1 MHIRHNKAPISS
13 VTWLYRSRCAPPP
26 PTPPPFPF
34 IFHFYVLIHTLVYL
48 ESWIPKCFKYR
59 LLDLTIFASIMTH
72 SLILSFQGNSGA
84 FNIIFN
90 APWLKRRI
98 FHINSQHLEKGREYM
113 FYYTLHFSEALQL
126 EPPVSKLVP
135 SVWTLLRKQNIK
147 HWDERK
153 ATQKGAD
160 MKGCGVPSKGNVRAR
175 EHAHSPC

>member
-13 VTWLYRSRCAPPP
+13 VTWLYRSRCAPL